1 MDDVTA
7 TIARRDRILGIDIAR
22 ALAILGMV
30 MVHFGPFDPDTTTT
44 AGWIYRTSYGRASM
58 LFVMLAGVGVSLLF
72 RGAHRGMPD
81 AARRRTVAWT
91 KVAWRAVIFLPL
103 GLALQMLPTPVAVI
117 LHYYAAYYV
126 VGGLGAML
134 PTGWLVTLTAGWAV
148 IGPTAYIALFGSA
161 LSVRGITD
169 NPLDVVGV
177 VGDILVTGFY
187 PVMTWA
193 PAVLVGVLVGRA
205 DLRDRATQWMLVT
218 GGTVV
223 AAAAYGASELARSS
237 SAAAADSPYL
247 LAEGHSG
254 TPLNVVGAV
263 AVAVAVLGASLVLGS
278 LLPRLSFPLV
288 AVGQMALTVYTG
300 HLLVLAVAP
309 EWLEGRSSVEDA
321 VLQVARFF
329 VVTTLLCTFWRWRV
343 NRGPL
348 EWLLAL
354 PFESRRGDRPLT
366 PPARNDSWP
375 YPTPPHNPPAS
386 TESSTSVPRPS
397 APPTPSSTSWSG
409 TAPPSR

>member
-1 MDDVTA
+1 MTA
-7 TIARRDRILGIDIAR
+7 TTTRRDRILGVDIAR
-22 ALAILGMV
+22 AVAILGMV
-30 MVHFGPFDPDTTTT
+30 MVHFGPYEPDTSTTV
-44 AGWIYRTSYGRASM
+44 GWIYRTSYGRASM
-58 LFVMLAGVGVSLLF
+58 LFVMLAGVGVSMLF
-72 RGAHRGMPD
+72 RGTERGRPD
-81 AARRRTVAWT
+81 AARRRTLAWT
-91 KVAWRAVIFLPL
+91 KVAWRAVVFLPL
-103 GLALQMLPTPVAVI
+103 GLLLQMLPTPVAVI

-134 PTGWLVTLTAGWAV
+134 PTRWLVAATAAWTV
-148 IGPTAYIALFGSA
+148 LGPSLYVALFGTA

-177 VGDILVTGFY
+177 AGDILVTGFY
-187 PVMTWA
+187 PVLTWG

-205 DLRDRATQWMLVT
+205 DLRDRATQAILLV
-218 GGTVV
+218 GGAIV
-223 AAAAYGASELARSS
+223 ATAAYGASELARAT
-237 SAAAADSPYL
+237 SAAAANSPYL

-263 AVAVAVLGASLVLGS
+263 AVAVAVLGASLLVGS
-278 LLPRLSFPLV
+278 LLPRLSWPLV

-309 EWLEGRSSVEDA
+309 DWLEGRSSVEDA
-321 VLQVARFF
+321 VFQVARFF
-329 VVTTLLCTFWRWRV
+329 VVTTVLCTLWRWRV

-366 PPARNDSWP
+366 PRVRNDSWP
-375 YPTPPHNPPAS
+375 YPTPPHIPSAS
-386 TESSTSVPRPS
+386 TESLTSVPRHS